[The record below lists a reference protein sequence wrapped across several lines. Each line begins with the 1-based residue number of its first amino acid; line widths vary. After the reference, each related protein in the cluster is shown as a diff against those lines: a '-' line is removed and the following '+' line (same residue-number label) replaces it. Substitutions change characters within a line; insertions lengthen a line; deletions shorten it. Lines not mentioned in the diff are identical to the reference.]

1 MSDKVYNIPVIAL
14 KGLTILPGM
23 VVHFDVSR
31 KRSFEALEEA
41 MRGNQMVFLVTQI
54 KQEENDP
61 SEEDLYKVGVVAK
74 VKQLVKLPDGVVR
87 VLIEKGRR
95 AKIVEIDQS
104 DNYTKADVEWVD
116 VSMGDISPVEEE
128 AMARVVKDLIGKY
141 VFANPRINK
150 EAIKTI
156 IQIKDIK
163 ELMEQTV
170 SCLPLYYKEKQKFIE
185 FETILEQFEF
195 LTMVL
200 ANEVQISKIKRDFQ
214 EKVKGKV
221 EANQKEYILR
231 EQIKLIRKELGE
243 EDTVSESDAF
253 LEEVKKL
260 NADGSVKERIEKEIK
275 RFKNLSPGSS
285 ESNVVRSYIETLL
298 EMPWN
303 NMSQD
308 NMDIKNAQKI
318 LDRDHYGLEKV
329 KERILEFLA
338 VRAFAKDSKSITPII
353 CLAGPPGT
361 GKTSIAKSVAEALN
375 KEYVRICLGGVRDEA
390 EIRGHRK
397 TYVGAMTGRIA
408 AALRQAGVNNP
419 LMLLDEID
427 KLGNDYKGDP
437 SSALLE
443 VLDGEQNSH
452 FRDNY
457 IEVPIDLSNVFF
469 IATANDLQNIPRP
482 LLDRMEVIEIS
493 GYTENEKEHIAL
505 EHLLNKQR
513 DAHCLKKSQLSVNK
527 KAINTIIN
535 SYTKEAGVRNL
546 ERIIGKLCRKTVRK
560 ILEGQTT
567 TIKIN
572 DRNLVEFLGKKKYTI
587 DKAAANDQV
596 GIVRGLAWTSVG
608 GDTLEVEVNIYKGK
622 GDTILTGQLG
632 DVMQESAQAGI
643 SYIRSVADKY
653 KIADDFFKENDIHI
667 HIPEGAVP
675 KDGPSAGITMAAAV
689 MSAITNRK
697 IRASAAMTG
706 EITLRGRVL
715 PIGGLKE
722 KLLAAKAAGIK
733 TVLVPE
739 KNRVDVDEISAEIT
753 DGIHIVYV
761 NSMEQVL
768 KEVMV

>member
-697 IRASAAMTG
+697 IRASVAMTG